1 MWYGEFLDYNDDIK
15 DVYLAVLMSAF
26 FNDVTCKVN
35 SDNEK
40 AMLEDFVEGLLN
52 SYLPYYYAFQEN
64 YHEFKEDDCVS
75 DNVIEFLHLD
85 KDNTTVTFTN
95 VNHDKLMQ
103 VFDSYFKKYL
113 ENDLESEDNI
123 LTCEAYN
130 ERLHNILTKEDY
142 NLSRFHVK
150 DISYIKPIC
159 YGYYNDQI
167 FIHNMSIE
175 FDENL
180 NVKSFDCYADFTG
193 FVNYANEPK
202 ETKSPTSSK
211 VTTSKPKRK
220 RTHFSDSVQDL
231 YDYIKKYAPAKNYEI
246 YKEDLIGDDRR
257 NKLYCGMG
265 ELTTAVNRLNNQ
277 YKEIY
282 GLDKPLMK
290 YDKFLDCYLI
300 QNVWDN

>member
-1 MWYGEFLDYNDDIK
+1 MWYAEFLDYNNDIK
-15 DVYLAVLMSAF
+15 DVYLAILMSAI

-35 SDNEK
+35 SDNK
-40 AMLEDFVEGLLN
+40 KTTLEEFVEGLLN

-64 YHEFKEDDCVS
+64 YQEFNEDDCVS
-75 DNVIEFLHLD
+75 DDVIEFLYSD
-85 KDNTTVTFTN
+85 NDNTTATFTN

-113 ENDLESEDNI
+113 EDDLGSEDNI
-123 LTCEAYN
+123 LTSKSYN
-130 ERLHNILTKEDY
+130 EKLYKLLTKEDY
-142 NLSRFHVK
+142 NLSKFHVK
-150 DISYIKPIC
+150 DLSYIKPIC
-159 YGYYNDQI
+159 CGYYNDQI

-193 FVNYANEPK
+193 FVNYAVEPK
-202 ETKSPTSSK
+202 KTETSTDSDVTISK
-211 VTTSKPKRK
+211 YKHK
-220 RTHFSDSVQDL
+220 RTHFSASVQDL
-231 YDYIKKYAPAKNYEI
+231 YDYVKRYAPAKNYEI
-246 YKEDLIGDDRR
+246 YKEDLIGEDRR

-282 GLDKPLMK
+282 GLYKPLMK

>member
-1 MWYGEFLDYNDDIK
+1 MWKSEFLDYNNDIK

-35 SDNEK
+35 SDDEK
-40 AMLEDFVEGLLN
+40 PMLEEFTEGLLN

-75 DNVIEFLHLD
+75 DDVIEFLHLD
-85 KDNTTVTFTN
+85 NDNTTVTFTN

-103 VFDSYFKKYL
+103 VFDSYFKKYI
-113 ENDLESEDNI
+113 EDDLDSEDNI
-123 LTCEAYN
+123 LTSKAYN
-130 ERLHNILTKEDY
+130 ERLYNLLTKEDY
-142 NLSRFHVK
+142 NLSKFHIK
-150 DISYIKPIC
+150 DLSYIKPIC

-175 FDENL
+175 FDEDL

-193 FVNYANEPK
+193 FVNYTDELK
-202 ETKSPTSSK
+202 ETKPSTSSK
-211 VTTSKPKRK
+211 VTTSTYIRK
-220 RTHFSDSVQDL
+220 RTHFSESVQDL
-231 YDYIKKYAPAKNYEI
+231 YDFIKRYAPAKNYEI
-246 YKEDLIGDDRR
+246 YKEDLIGEDRR

-265 ELTTAVNRLNNQ
+265 ELTTAVNRLNKQ

-290 YDKFLDCYLI
+290 YDKFLECYLI

>member
-1 MWYGEFLDYNDDIK
+1 MWKNEFIDYNCDIK
-15 DVYLAVLMSAF
+15 DVYLAILMSAI
-26 FNDVTCKVN
+26 FNNVTCKIN
-35 SDNEK
+35 SDKEK
-40 AMLEDFVEGLLN
+40 TTIKEFTEGLLN

-64 YHEFKEDDCVS
+64 YQEFNEDDCAS
-75 DNVIEFLHLD
+75 DEVIEFLYSD
-85 KDNTTVTFTN
+85 NDNTSVTFTN

-113 ENDLESEDNI
+113 EDDLGSDDNI
-123 LTCEAYN
+123 LTSKAYN
-130 ERLHNILTKEDY
+130 EKLYNLLTKEDY
-142 NLSRFHVK
+142 NLSKFHVK
-150 DISYIKPIC
+150 DLNYIKPIC

-167 FIHNMSIE
+167 FIHNISIE

-180 NVKSFDCYADFTG
+180 DVKSFDCYADFTG
-193 FVNYANEPK
+193 FVNYAEKPK
-202 ETKSPTSSK
+202 ETKINSS
-211 VTTSKPKRK
+211 TTSKYKHK
-220 RTHFSDSVQDL
+220 RTHFSASVQYL
-231 YDYIKKYAPAKNYEI
+231 YDYVKRYAPAKNYEI
-246 YKEDLIGDDRR
+246 FKEDLIGEDRR

-277 YKEIY
+277 CKEIY